1 MSASPLPDPRQGRV
15 APARLR
21 LRLRLRLAV
30 LALAVLALAG
40 CGARL
45 AQVPASGQAIGA
57 IRLEGGDGDDARAVV
72 PGLGLSYARDH
83 GQPYARFLVT
93 QDQRRIT
100 NHYVR
105 HGYFAAEVAAAI
117 ARRGAAVDVT
127 FTVQRGAR
135 ARLARVDVLG
145 LPPADA
151 ALAARLRARI
161 PIADGAPFEYA
172 RWDAAGPTLPA
183 LLRDLGYARATVAG
197 LVLADRA
204 RAEAVIRLTVT
215 LGPRARFGAIDVR
228 GVPSGLEG
236 AVAARLRVRAGASY
250 RPAALE
256 ATRAALY
263 ELGRFAR
270 VRVEAAPA
278 ADAAV
283 VPVQVE
289 VEPAARHDLRLGGGV
304 GLNTLALDLHGLAQY
319 GVAAWPTPM
328 TTTRLELRP
337 ALLVQREDRAL
348 APRIE
353 ASATVDRLDLPW
365 PRFAG
370 SAQAAFRYQ
379 AFEAYAV
386 YGPLV
391 RLGLRSPA
399 WRGVVQASLGWQ
411 LELDAFADRSSALSN
426 VERARLGILGGD
438 RIGAFDQSLVVD
450 LRDDRVAPRRGAYVE
465 LRAEEGTA
473 AAGSARA
480 FVRLMPDVRGYVS
493 AGWATLALRARAGAL
508 FGDAP
513 ATRRF
518 FGGGANDQRGLPERQ
533 LAPFATTVSG
543 TQVPYGGLAQAT
555 ASAELRLAVPGM
567 PGRVGLVAFLDGGDV
582 TEAWDALALDHLHWA
597 AGVGGRFPTVIG
609 AVRFDVGW
617 RLNRYGAGEPQAG
630 DRRAFHLTI
639 GEAF

>member
-1 MSASPLPDPRQGRV
+1 MSAV
-15 APARLR
+15 ADPARR
-21 LRLRLRLAV
+21 ARPPGAARCAV
-30 LALAVLALAG
+30 ALVALALVG
-40 CGARL
+40 CAAR
-45 AQVPASGQAIGA
+45 QVPAPTTGRPIGA
-57 IRLEGGDGDDARAVV
+57 VRLVGGDGDDAARVV

-83 GQPYARFLVT
+83 GQPYGRFLVA
-93 QDQRRIT
+93 QDQRRIAS
-100 NHYVR
+100 HYVR

-117 ARRGAAVDVT
+117 DRRGAAVDVT
-127 FTVQRGAR
+127 FTVARGPR

-145 LPPADA
+145 LPPEAA
-151 ALAARLRARI
+151 ALAAELRALV
-161 PIADGAPFEYA
+161 PIADGAPFDHPTWE
-172 RWDAAGPTLPA
+172 AAGPRLPA
-183 LLRDLGYARATVAG
+183 RLHELGYARATVRG
-197 LVLADRA
+197 MVLADRA
-204 RAEAVIRLTVT
+204 RAEAVIRLVVT
-215 LGPRARFGAIDVR
+215 LGPQARFGAIDVR
-228 GVPSGLEG
+228 GVPAGLEG
-236 AVAARLRVRAGASY
+236 AVAARLRVRAGAPY

-263 ELGRFAR
+263 ELGRFAL
-270 VRVEAAPA
+270 VRVEAERG
-278 ADAAV
+278 DDDAV
-283 VPVQVE
+283 VPVRVE

-304 GLNTLALDLHGLAQY
+304 GLNSLALDLHGLAQY
-319 GVAAWPTPM
+319 GVAAWPTPL

-337 ALLVQREDRAL
+337 ALLIQRDDRTL

-370 SAQAAFRYQ
+370 SAQAAFRYTTV
-379 AFEAYAV
+379 EAYAV

-411 LELDAFADRSSALSN
+411 FELDAFTDRSTALSN
-426 VERARLGILGGD
+426 TERARLGILGRD
-438 RIGAFDQSLVVD
+438 RIGALDQSLVIE

-473 AAGSARA
+473 AVGSARA

-493 AGWATLALRARAGAL
+493 AGWATLALRARAAAL
-508 FGDAP
+508 LGDAP

-533 LAPFATTVSG
+533 LAPFATAASG

-555 ASAELRLAVPGM
+555 ASAELRLAIPGL
-567 PGRVGLVAFLDGGDV
+567 PAGVGVVVFLDGGDV
-582 TEAWDALALDHLHWA
+582 TEGWDTLALDRLHWA
-597 AGVGGRFPTVIG
+597 AGLGLRFPTPVG
-609 AVRFDVGW
+609 AVRLDAGW
-617 RLNRYGAGEPQAG
+617 RLNRYGAGEPRPDDRLAG
-630 DRRAFHLTI
+630 HLTI